1 MNKMLGVL
9 IALCGFSTVAL
20 AAEEKVLNLY
30 NWTDYIGETTVADFE
45 KETGIKVNYDTYD
58 SNETLDA
65 KLLTGNT
72 GYDVTFPSATFFA
85 RQIQAGVF
93 QKLYKS
99 KLTNWGN
106 LDPDLLKE
114 LAAYDP
120 GNEYAVPYMWG
131 TNGFSYNV
139 EMIKARMPD
148 APVDSLDMLFKPEII
163 SKFAD
168 CGVSFLDSPEDV
180 IQLALNYLGL
190 DPNTKNVDDLKKVEE
205 LLMAVRPYVRR
216 FDSSAYLDSLPNGD
230 VCIAMSWSGDFA
242 VANNRAIEAGSKV
255 TLDYTVP
262 KEGANIWFDGMLIPK
277 DAPHPQNAML
287 FLNFMLRPEVMA
299 GCTNFT
305 YYANSN
311 RASWEQVNPEIL
323 NDTRIFPS
331 METRR
336 NLYGSNIVSDE
347 MLRARTRLW
356 TKIKTGQ

>member
-1 MNKMLGVL
+1 MRNMLGVL
-9 IALCGFSTVAL
+9 IALCGFAGAAP

-30 NWTDYIGETTVADFE
+30 NWTDYIGETTIADFE

-72 GYDVTFPSATFFA
+72 GYDVTFPSASFFA

-93 QKLYKS
+93 QKLDKNV
-99 KLTNWGN
+99 LTNWGN

-148 APVDSLDMLFKPEII
+148 APVDSLDMLFKPEVI

-190 DPNTKNVDDLKKVEE
+190 DPNTKNVDDLKKVED

-216 FDSSAYLDSLPNGD
+216 FDASAYLDGLPNGD

-287 FLNFMLRPEVMA
+287 FLNFMLRPDVMA
-299 GCTNFT
+299 ACTNFT

-311 RASWEQVNPEIL
+311 RASWKLVKPEIL
-323 NDTRIFPS
+323 DDPRIFPT

-336 NLYGSNIVSDE
+336 NLYGSNLVSDE